1 MAMITDCGNIA
12 VLSYA
17 GERSLVLS
25 VVQKMIQEALV
36 KRFGMERIPEGTK
49 LQLLTDHGAEYID
62 KELVAWME
70 SVGFEVCN
78 TPVRSPESNGVS
90 ESMNRWIRADYVNQ
104 NLCASFEDV
113 RAKMSG
119 WIEDYNTVC
128 PHERLGGMS
137 AREYYENWYKI
148 G

>member
-1 MAMITDCGNIA
+1 MAIKEEWLDE
-12 VLSYA
+12 VL
-17 GERSLVLS
+17 
-25 VVQKMIQEALV
+25 K
-36 KRFGMERIPEGTK
+36 
-49 LQLLTDHGAEYID
+49 
-62 KELVAWME
+62 
-70 SVGFEVCN
+70 VCN